1 MLLLQIYAVI
11 NKLLNP
17 EFVIPPHEIDGM
29 PVCYID
35 SISAE
40 LKKRYKLDF
49 DCKEPEAYEIISF
62 LNAVFGGYTDSQICY
77 EAISIEDMP
86 EEVIDILWPENK
98 EEKCDALFMS
108 IYSKCLQTEK
118 KREESRAVR
127 RQKRFNSFTTY
138 TYAKFKSSWIYKRTA
153 KKVYDKTLAGR
164 RRRKI
169 REVVFDLE
177 LKGDMEDAG

>member
-35 SISAE
+35 PISAE
-40 LKKRYKLDF
+40 LKERYKLDF
-49 DCKEPEAYEIISF
+49 DCKEPEAHAILAF
-62 LNAVFGGYTDSQICY
+62 LNAVFGGYTDSQICS
-77 EAISIEDMP
+77 AATDIEEMP
-86 EEVIDILWPENK
+86 EEVIDLLWPENK

-108 IYSKCLQTEK
+108 IYSKCFQTEK
-118 KREESRAVR
+118 RREENALLGKRMIDPYAIYTY
-127 RQKRFNSFTTY
+127 KRFKKT
-138 TYAKFKSSWIYKRTA
+138 WIYKRTT